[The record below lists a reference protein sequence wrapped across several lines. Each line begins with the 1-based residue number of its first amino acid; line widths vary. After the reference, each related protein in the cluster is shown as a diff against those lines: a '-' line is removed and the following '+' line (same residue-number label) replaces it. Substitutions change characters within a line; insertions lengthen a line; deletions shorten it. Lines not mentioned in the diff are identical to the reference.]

1 MKQIDPDHPIWEVD
15 FSLPDIE
22 WQQKDDYVQEGLEMT
37 NLRHE
42 LFCPVQEDY
51 LKWLDAWASRKGLC
65 PRCEGFSWH
74 PQKRT
79 KNKIF

>member
-42 LFCPVQEDY
+42 LFCPVQ
-51 LKWLDAWASRKGLC
+51 
-65 PRCEGFSWH
+65 
-74 PQKRT
+74 
-79 KNKIF
+79 